1 LTGRKRAQSLF
12 DEGTWKELVGPFDRM
27 ESPWLPL
34 QGVAPQFDDGCI
46 VIKGKNRRH
55 GRSWQ
60 SLSKGL
66 FRAAVSG
73 EVSGAKMTAALD
85 LATKDSKTGKRTA
98 AILLLETGGV
108 RLQEANLGL
117 GAVAEVISSVLAL
130 RPHAPVITLI
140 AGTVGCFGGMSLAA
154 GVSSYVVMTREARLG
169 LNGPEVIEQES
180 GIDEFDSSD
189 RALIWAIHGG
199 EQRVGMGLADAL
211 VEDDAGKI
219 KATISGYVQADLPLE
234 YRSQQVEFYRDRIAA
249 LDTSEQINPISLRQ
263 KWSNKT
269 TGGFAM
275 SEHVGL
281 RGKGMVRGAD
291 GNQATVDRG
300 SRYRSGLRGSDRR

>member
-1 LTGRKRAQSLF
+1 MSQTTLIPEFVTRQSFIELDGRKRAQSLF

-34 QGVAPQFDDGCI
+34 QGIAPQFDDGCI
-46 VIKGKNRRH
+46 VIKGKI
-55 GRSWQ
+55 GSM
-60 SLSKGL
+60 
-66 FRAAVSG
+66 AAVAIALEGVFQGGSIG

-85 LATKDSKTGKRTA
+85 LAAQDSQAGKRTA

-117 GAVAEVISSVLAL
+117 AAVAEVISSVLAL

-140 AGTVGCFGGMSLAA
+140 GGTVGCFGGMSLAA

-180 GIDEFDSSD
+180 GVEEFDVSD

-211 VEDDAGKI
+211 VHDSVDEIAAVVREYVLAGKT
-219 KATISGYVQADLPLE
+219 AQH
-234 YRSQQVEFYRDRIAA
+234 R
-249 LDTSEQINPISLRQ
+249 
-263 KWSNKT
+263 
-269 TGGFAM
+269 
-275 SEHVGL
+275 
-281 RGKGMVRGAD
+281 
-291 GNQATVDRG
+291 
-300 SRYRSGLRGSDRR
+300 